1 MAIFEGDNT
10 VMAQQNAKYV
20 IKKVTKARQGKK
32 AKGYFTYFNE
42 LDKLCCLKPT
52 GIDSVEAFSSLDH
65 LETALA
71 VRAAYWV
78 QKVVTDLS
86 TSKEPEKVKINDL
99 YAQNI
104 TRMSKC
110 HMWYL
115 TFLMAKENIRNHTFK
130 DPNVK
135 STIELVMK
143 IFALNQLSQDSAVLY
158 ETGYFKQGSTLLL
171 NQSFE

>member
-1 MAIFEGDNT
+1 M
-10 VMAQQNAKYV
+10 
-20 IKKVTKARQGKK
+20 
-32 AKGYFTYFNE
+32 
-42 LDKLCCLKPT
+42 DKLCSLKPT

-78 QKVVTDLS
+78 QKVVTDLK

-135 STIELVMK
+135 STIEQVMK

-171 NQSFE
+171 NQSFEKELQNLRPLMVPLVEVIDIEEFDLGRLSCIGNYYGDIYET